1 MILKAKNISKSFPGV
16 QALNN
21 VSFGLEPGEI
31 HAIIGEN
38 GAGKSTLMH
47 ILAGIYKHDK
57 GEFFIDN
64 KRIELDS
71 FQKAKQQGIAIV
83 FQERSLFPNLSI
95 AENIFWCI
103 GS

>member
-1 MILKAKNISKSFPGV
+1 MILEAKNISKSFPGV
-16 QALNN
+16 QALKN

-64 KRIELDS
+64 KKIECGWFGL
-71 FQKAKQQGIAIV
+71 
-83 FQERSLFPNLSI
+83 N
-95 AENIFWCI
+95 
-103 GS
+103 